1 MSYRLFDVVHSTRQ
15 EEVAIEVLRSGQIAT
30 GPYVEQFRA
39 AFAGL
44 VGNPRTVTVNDMSNA
59 MAIALRLA
67 GVEAGHEVIT
77 SPFSCLSTN
86 APLGMSGARLLWA
99 DIDPDTATL
108 DVASVERLITSK
120 TRAVVLYHV
129 AGYPG
134 PAKALLELCQAR
146 GGIAL
151 IEDCDNALG
160 ATIDGRPAGS
170 FADYAVYS
178 FYPNRQINA
187 IDGGALS
194 VRTDEEF
201 DRAMRLRK
209 YGIDPARFRD
219 KLGEIDP
226 TVDVPELGWAAVLN
240 NLSSAIGYV
249 QLDGLGDR
257 LCRTRS
263 NAERLRGHLSGLP
276 GIELVQPLQGA
287 VPAYWAVLLRA
298 ERRDALM
305 RALKAR
311 GVAASKLHHRND
323 DYSGFQASRSCVP
336 GVDSFMASVLALPC
350 GWWLDE
356 GAIDRIA
363 ELVRDVLLVEA

>member
-1 MSYRLFDVVHSTRQ
+1 MSYPLFGVVHSARQ
-15 EEVAIEVLRSGQIAT
+15 EEVAVEVLRSGQIAA
-30 GPYVEQFRA
+30 GPYVERFRA
-39 AFAGL
+39 AFADL

-86 APLGMSGARLLWA
+86 APLGMSGAKLVWA

-108 DVASVERLITSK
+108 DVASVERLITPE

-134 PAKALLELCQAR
+134 PAKALLALCRAR
-146 GGIAL
+146 GIAL

-160 ATIDGRPAGS
+160 ATIDGRQVGS

-194 VRTDEEF
+194 VGTDEEY
-201 DRAMRLRK
+201 DRALRLRK
-209 YGIDPARFRD
+209 YGIDPTRFRD
-219 KLGEIDP
+219 RLGEIDP

-240 NLSSAIGYV
+240 NLSSAIGAV
-249 QLDGLGDR
+249 QLDGLQGR
-257 LCRTRS
+257 LLRTRS
-263 NAERLRGHLSGLP
+263 NAERLRGHLAGLP
-276 GIELVQPLQGA
+276 GIELVQPLPGT

-305 RALKAR
+305 GALKSQ

-323 DYSGFQASRSCVP
+323 DYSGFKATRSAVP
-336 GVDSFMASVLALPC
+336 GVDRFMDTVLALPC
-350 GWWLDE
+350 GWWLDHS
-356 GAIDRIA
+356 AIDRIA
-363 ELVRDVLLVEA
+363 GHVQDALLVQA